1 MDRGRALLVVATA
14 LLTVFVYEGVL
25 RPVVSPLLALPSIP
39 GGLPVMTA
47 VLTVF
52 SLTHAAYALGWRH
65 ALVFFAITAV
75 VSWAFEQVGVETGA
89 VYGRYHYTDVL
100 GAKLGHVPILIPM
113 AWFMMIYPSYV
124 ITNLIADGRA
134 VGTRGGA
141 WRVAL
146 LAGLGALVMT
156 AWDLVV
162 DPILSGPDVRAWIW
176 QDGGPYF
183 DIPAQNFAG
192 WIATTFVVYL
202 AYRLLEQRWR
212 AAPAGASTPPVA
224 AMALV
229 AYGAMLVANLGVNA
243 APDALVVIGPMVM
256 GIPLAA
262 ATLRLLSPRVRSA
275 D

>member
-192 WIATTFVVYL
+192 WIVTTFVVYL
-202 AYRLLEQRWR
+202 VYRLLEQRWS
-212 AAPAGASTPPVA
+212 AAPAGASTRPVA

-243 APDALVVIGPMVM
+243 APDALVVIGPMAM